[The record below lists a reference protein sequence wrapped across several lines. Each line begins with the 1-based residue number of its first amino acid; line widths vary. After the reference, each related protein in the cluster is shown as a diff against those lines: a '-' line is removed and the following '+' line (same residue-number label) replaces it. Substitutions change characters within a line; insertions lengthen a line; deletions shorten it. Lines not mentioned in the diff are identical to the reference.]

1 MGVRLKGMDEQA
13 TVPTLQAAELI
24 GVDVL
29 DVYRMIDEGR
39 LTPSWDGKRLV
50 VPVAEVESL
59 VRSSP

>member
-24 GVDVL
+24 GIDVL
-29 DVYRMIDEGR
+29 DLYRMIDEGR

>member
-1 MGVRLKGMDEQA
+1 MKGMDEQA

-24 GVDVL
+24 GIDVL
-29 DVYRMIDEGR
+29 DLYRMIDEGR